1 MYSFKADG
9 LDKASIL
16 FILLPSITF
25 LTATS
30 TILPFLVLGMSFT
43 AIILAGTCLGEASY
57 LIVVFSLEIN
67 FSSNLLF
74 LDKTTKSIILT
85 SLSQD

>member
-1 MYSFKADG
+1 M
-9 LDKASIL
+9 
-16 FILLPSITF
+16 F

-30 TILPFLVLGMSFT
+30 TILPFLVLGISFT
-43 AIILAGTCLGEASY
+43 AIILARTCLGEASY
-57 LIVVFSLEIN
+57 LIVVFNFEIN

-74 LDKTTKSIILT
+74 YDKTVKSIIRT